1 MREPVLLP
9 LLAACSL
16 GLVTTSSS
24 LLGAALGLYARISEK
39 GLACVLGFA
48 AGALISALAIEL
60 AFEAAQT
67 LHSQGFN
74 AHAAWAFVGGGFALG
89 ALIYYRAA
97 LFLEGKGAA
106 VRYRTRF
113 REFATQRRRE
123 DTQELIQLL
132 SRCDLLRHLPPEQ
145 IQDLLPLI
153 GVRYL
158 TAGTV
163 LFREGDPAD
172 ALYIIARGEVDILG
186 TSDAA
191 SHEERRIARLD
202 ATQAFGEMALLH
214 GGERTATA
222 RVAVDTQ
229 LLAIDKADFDHLIKF
244 DPELARAVERLS
256 HSRALSNLSTG
267 GPLAETW
274 AKLATAGLDRLSRY
288 ETDRLLE
295 ETGSGAGL
303 AIVFGNILDTI
314 PGCLVIGAKFTSLE
328 TISLSLALGMFI
340 GGIPEAAASAAMLR
354 KAGFRPK
361 AIFGLWSTVLVAG
374 VVAAGLGKLLLASS
388 EAWPALLCEAIAGGA
403 VLALITHAMIPEA
416 IEEAGSAVVLPT
428 VAGFLFGLY
437 LALYPSLWAVTA
449 AATDGTCRNR

>member
-1 MREPVLLP
+1 MAE
-9 LLAACSL
+9 L
-16 GLVTTSSS
+16 GLFPLFAASLLGLATTSSS
-24 LLGAALGLYARISEK
+24 LVGAALGLYANLSEK

-60 AFEAAQT
+60 AFETAQT
-67 LHSQGFN
+67 LHSRGQDV
-74 AHAAWAFVGGGFALG
+74 HAAWAFVGGGFALG

-97 LFLEGKGAA
+97 LYLEGKGAA
-106 VRYRTRF
+106 IRYRTRF
-113 REFATQRRRE
+113 REFAQQRKRE
-123 DTQELIQLL
+123 ETQELIKLL
-132 SRCDLLRHLPPEQ
+132 SRCDLLRHLPPQ
-145 IQDLLPLI
+145 DIQELLPLI
-153 GVRYL
+153 REQAAP
-158 TAGTV
+158 AGTV
-163 LFREGDPAD
+163 LFRKGDPAD
-172 ALYIIARGEVDILG
+172 ALYIIARGEVDILDEPD
-186 TSDAA
+186 SL
-191 SHEERRIARLD
+191 SHEERHIARLD
-202 ATQAFGEMALLH
+202 AGQAFGEMALLH

-222 RVAVDTQ
+222 RAPVDTQ
-229 LLAIDKADFDHLIKF
+229 LLAMDKSDFDHLIKF
-244 DPELARAVERLS
+244 DPQLARAVERLS
-256 HSRALSNLSTG
+256 HSRALSNLSAG
-267 GPLAETW
+267 GPQAATW

-388 EAWPALLCEAIAGGA
+388 DAWPALLCEAIAGGA
-403 VLALITHAMIPEA
+403 VLALVAHAMIPEA
-416 IEEAGSAVVLPT
+416 IEDGGSAVVLPT

-437 LALYPSLWAVTA
+437 LSLTQAV
-449 AATDGTCRNR
+449 GP

>member
-1 MREPVLLP
+1 MAE
-9 LLAACSL
+9 L
-16 GLVTTSSS
+16 GLFPLFAASLLGLATTSSS
-24 LLGAALGLYARISEK
+24 LVGAALGLYANLSEK

-60 AFEAAQT
+60 AFETAQT
-67 LHSQGFN
+67 LHSRGQDV
-74 AHAAWAFVGGGFALG
+74 HAAWAFVGGGFALG

-97 LFLEGKGAA
+97 LYLEGKGAA
-106 VRYRTRF
+106 IRYRTRF
-113 REFATQRRRE
+113 REFAQQRKRE
-123 DTQELIQLL
+123 ETQELIQLL
-132 SRCDLLRHLPPEQ
+132 SRCDLLRHLPPQ
-145 IQDLLPLI
+145 DIQELLPLI
-153 GVRYL
+153 REQAAP
-158 TAGTV
+158 AGTV
-163 LFREGDPAD
+163 LFRKGDPAD
-172 ALYIIARGEVDILG
+172 ALYIIARGEVDILDEPD
-186 TSDAA
+186 SL
-191 SHEERRIARLD
+191 SHEERHIARLD
-202 ATQAFGEMALLH
+202 AGQAFGEMALLH

-222 RVAVDTQ
+222 RAPVDTQ
-229 LLAIDKADFDHLIKF
+229 LLAMDKSDFDHLIKF
-244 DPELARAVERLS
+244 DPQLARAVERLS
-256 HSRALSNLSTG
+256 HSRALSNLSAG
-267 GPLAETW
+267 GPQAATW

-340 GGIPEAAASAAMLR
+340 GSIPEAAASAAMLR

-388 EAWPALLCEAIAGGA
+388 DAWPALLCEAIAGGA
-403 VLALITHAMIPEA
+403 VLALVAHAMIPEA
-416 IEEAGSAVVLPT
+416 IEDGGSAVVLPT

-437 LALYPSLWAVTA
+437 LSLTQAV
-449 AATDGTCRNR
+449 GP

>member
-1 MREPVLLP
+1 MAE
-9 LLAACSL
+9 L
-16 GLVTTSSS
+16 GLFPLFAASLLGLATTSSS
-24 LLGAALGLYARISEK
+24 LVGAALGLYANLSEK

-60 AFEAAQT
+60 AFETAQT
-67 LHSQGFN
+67 LHSRGQDV
-74 AHAAWAFVGGGFALG
+74 HAAWAFVGGGFALG

-97 LFLEGKGAA
+97 LYLEGKGAA
-106 VRYRTRF
+106 IRYRTRF
-113 REFATQRRRE
+113 REFAQQRKRE
-123 DTQELIQLL
+123 ETQELIQLL
-132 SRCDLLRHLPPEQ
+132 SRCDLLRHLPPQ
-145 IQDLLPLI
+145 DIQELLPLI
-153 GVRYL
+153 REQAAP
-158 TAGTV
+158 AGTV
-163 LFREGDPAD
+163 LFRKGDPAD
-172 ALYIIARGEVDILG
+172 ALYIIARGEVDILDEPD
-186 TSDAA
+186 SL
-191 SHEERRIARLD
+191 SHEERHIARLD
-202 ATQAFGEMALLH
+202 AGQAFGEMALLH

-222 RVAVDTQ
+222 RAPVDTQ
-229 LLAIDKADFDHLIKF
+229 LLAMDKSDFDHLIKF
-244 DPELARAVERLS
+244 DPQLARAVERLS
-256 HSRALSNLSTG
+256 HSRALSNLSAG
-267 GPLAETW
+267 GPQAATW

-388 EAWPALLCEAIAGGA
+388 DAWPALLCEAIAGGA
-403 VLALITHAMIPEA
+403 VLALVAHAMIPEA
-416 IEEAGSAVVLPT
+416 IEDGGSAVVLPT

-437 LALYPSLWAVTA
+437 LSLTQAV
-449 AATDGTCRNR
+449 GP

>member
-1 MREPVLLP
+1 MAE
-9 LLAACSL
+9 L
-16 GLVTTSSS
+16 GLFPLFAAALLGLATTSSS
-24 LLGAALGLYARISEK
+24 LVGAALGLYANLSEK

-60 AFEAAQT
+60 AFETAQT
-67 LHSQGFN
+67 LHSRGQN
-74 AHAAWAFVGGGFALG
+74 VNAAWAFVGGGFALG

-97 LFLEGKGAA
+97 LYLEGKGAA
-106 VRYRTRF
+106 IRYRTRF
-113 REFATQRRRE
+113 REFAQQRKRE
-123 DTQELIQLL
+123 ETQELIKLL
-132 SRCDLLRHLPPEQ
+132 SRCDLLRHLPPQ
-145 IQDLLPLI
+145 DIQELLPLI
-153 GVRYL
+153 REQPA

-163 LFREGDPAD
+163 LFRKGDPAD

-186 TSDAA
+186 EPDPLSR
-191 SHEERRIARLD
+191 EEHRIARLD
-202 ATQAFGEMALLH
+202 AGQAFGEMALLH

-222 RVAVDTQ
+222 RAPVDTQ
-229 LLAIDKADFDHLIKF
+229 LLSIDKGDFDHLIKF
-244 DPELARAVERLS
+244 DPQLARAVERLS
-256 HSRALSNLSTG
+256 HSRALSNLSAG
-267 GPLAETW
+267 GPQAASW

-340 GGIPEAAASAAMLR
+340 GGIPEAATSAAMLR

-388 EAWPALLCEAIAGGA
+388 DAWPALLCEAIAGGA
-403 VLALITHAMIPEA
+403 VLALVAHAMIPEA
-416 IEEAGSAVVLPT
+416 IEDGGSAVVLPT

-437 LALYPSLWAVTA
+437 LSLTQA
-449 AATDGTCRNR
+449 AGP